1 MGISGSGGYIPQD
14 PNGYDEPDPAT
25 GNRMNTDY
33 AQQIKVKENRSDA
46 FRDGTGR

>member
-1 MGISGSGGYIPQD
+1 MGSGTSGSITQD
-14 PNGYDEPDPAT
+14 PNGYDEPPPET

-33 AQQIKVKENRSDA
+33 SQQPVVKENRNNA